1 MYTDINEIYQ
11 WLINHKIKNY
21 FINDDLSVD
30 VINDVDLTYHS
41 LKETIDEIP
50 IKFNIVEGY
59 FICYCNNLSS
69 LKGCPKIVKKDFHC
83 DQNPYLKSLKHLPI
97 IYGYFESHSKFMNT
111 NQYKNWKLMYHL
123 RK

>member
-1 MYTDINEIYQ
+1 MYTNKDDIIN
-11 WLINHKIKNY
+11 WLTQMGIKNY

-30 VINDVDLTYHS
+30 VINDVDITHHS
-41 LKETIDEIP
+41 LNEIP
-50 IKFNIVEGY
+50 IQFNIVEGY